1 MSQPELLGR
10 HEGTPRAWL
19 RRGKARRL
27 PARETLAPEPDCA
40 TPGWGLST
48 GHQCSGSLVQRLR
61 SDQIRGSTLGK
72 DRQHW
77 RRARFFQQCRLF
89 FPFHVPSKKVVLA
102 WVNDSS
108 TRRAYRSRT
117 DAYRVFQDMLDKG
130 QPPDDWDQLLGER
143 DVKACWPMIL
153 ANSYAP
159 WLPRLSRCSW
169 R

>member
-1 MSQPELLGR
+1 MKEHRGHGSGEARAGDCRLVKPLPRSQTARLLDGVFQQGIKGIS
-10 HEGTPRAWL
+10 E
-19 RRGKARRL
+19 
-27 PARETLAPEPDCA
+27 
-40 TPGWGLST
+40 
-48 GHQCSGSLVQRLR
+48 SLVQRLR

-117 DAYRVFQDMLDKG
+117 DAYRVFQDILDKG

-143 DVKACWPMIL
+143 EVKACWPMIL

-159 WLPRLSRCSW
+159 WLSRLSRCSW